1 MSRVRSQ
8 RTALDGVR
16 DSIDATSAAKDKST
30 VTGFIVERRF
40 KDREIK
46 FHDMTIHE
54 TGLSEQSECVQWQE
68 WSSEHSVE
76 LHEPDTSNHLEAT
89 KSSCRRLDSLSAY
102 RNVDAGPLPV
112 IEDAPL
118 IKAKGRLVIQ
128 SLKRAD
134 KARGLLL
141 TDAATAHGTGWITK
155 LRGLSV
161 LRALLQVKHGETEG
175 SLHFNLPPGVRCRE
189 RARIL

>member
-30 VTGFIVERRF
+30 DTDTVLQTFVLANGCIVERRF

-46 FHDMTIHE
+46 FHNMTNHE
-54 TGLSEQSECVQWQE
+54 RDLSEQSECVQWQE

-76 LHEPDTSNHLEAT
+76 LHEPDTTNHLEAT

-102 RNVDAGPLPV
+102 RNVDAGLLLV

-118 IKAKGRLVIQ
+118 VKAKGRLVIQ
-128 SLKRAD
+128 SHKRAD

-141 TDAATAHGTGWITK
+141 TDAATAHRTSWI
-155 LRGLSV
+155 LF
-161 LRALLQVKHGETEG
+161 LQLVAFLG
-175 SLHFNLPPGVRCRE
+175 
-189 RARIL
+189 